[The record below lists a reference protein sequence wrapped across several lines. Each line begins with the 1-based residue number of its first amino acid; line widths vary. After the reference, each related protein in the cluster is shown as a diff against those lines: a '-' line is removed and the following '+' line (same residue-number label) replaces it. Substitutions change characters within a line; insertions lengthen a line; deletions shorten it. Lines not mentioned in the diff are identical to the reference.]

1 MWQQA
6 PSIVEENVEEMD
18 SPEAMEKDQ
27 FDKDATPSGED
38 EAQYE
43 DDFTTQ
49 LHEPITQV
57 E

>member
-1 MWQQA
+1 
-6 PSIVEENVEEMD
+6 MD